1 MLTSAVTTYIPEGE
15 TRAALL
21 AQLAPL
27 PDSAP
32 VAGAPAS
39 VAAGSAAMDVD
50 SASSEKAAET
60 AEAVEEP
67 PRTSVLPE
75 VEVYL
80 SLLVLTTLLRT
91 PAVPPAACVAAAEAL
106 ANRASAYNRRSLDGL
121 RAKAFHFLSLAH
133 ERNGTMA
140 QLRPRLLAAHRTA
153 CLQVTLNLN
162 LF

>member
-1 MLTSAVTTYIPEGE
+1 
-15 TRAALL
+15 
-21 AQLAPL
+21 
-27 PDSAP
+27 
-32 VAGAPAS
+32 
-39 VAAGSAAMDVD
+39 MDVD
-50 SASSEKAAET
+50 AAPSEKAP
-60 AEAVEEP
+60 EAAAEEP

-91 PAVPPAACVAAAEAL
+91 PAVPPAACVTAAEAL
-106 ANRASAYNRRSLDGL
+106 ATRASAYNRRSLDGL

-153 CLQVTLNLN
+153 CLQV
-162 LF
+162 

>member
-1 MLTSAVTTYIPEGE
+1 
-15 TRAALL
+15 
-21 AQLAPL
+21 
-27 PDSAP
+27 
-32 VAGAPAS
+32 
-39 VAAGSAAMDVD
+39 MDVD